1 METYSYI
8 RLFLGAQDRID
19 FGRSKDYTDANL
31 RLIEEMNVKTT
42 ENEQNQQKGRSNIS
56 YSIMSLVFPG
66 MGQIVR
72 GRVLAGLLFLL
83 NVILYLAPLALAPQN
98 TEYDIKTPALL
109 IAIIVWAG
117 SALDAFLY
125 RSSFLIMALLVS
137 LLSFGAGFFG
147 SFLILPSLDI

>member
-1 METYSYI
+1 MSVYSSG
-8 RLFLGAQDRID
+8 RKRID
-19 FGRSKDYTDANL
+19 FARSKDYTVANL
-31 RLIEEMNVKTT
+31 RLTEEMNVKTM

-56 YSIMSLVFPG
+56 YSIMSLIFPG

-72 GRVLAGLLFLL
+72 GRVLAGMLFLL

>member
-1 METYSYI
+1 LRYSKEI
-8 RLFLGAQDRID
+8 
-19 FGRSKDYTDANL
+19 
-31 RLIEEMNVKTT
+31 NVKKT
-42 ENEQNQQKGRSNIS
+42 ESGETQQKGRSNIS
-56 YSIMSLVFPG
+56 YAIMSLVFPG

-83 NVILYLAPLALAPQN
+83 NVILYLAPLALVPQN
-98 TEYDIKTPALL
+98 TQYDIKTPSLL
-109 IAIIVWAG
+109 IALILWGG

-147 SFLILPSLDI
+147 SFLILPNLDI

>member
-1 METYSYI
+1 MSVYSWG
-8 RLFLGAQDRID
+8 RKRID
-19 FGRSKDYTDANL
+19 FARSKDYTVANL
-31 RLIEEMNVKTT
+31 RLTEEMNVKKM

-56 YSIMSLVFPG
+56 YSIMSLIFPG

-72 GRVLAGLLFLL
+72 GRVLAGMLFLL

>member
-1 METYSYI
+1 
-8 RLFLGAQDRID
+8 LA
-19 FGRSKDYTDANL
+19 
-31 RLIEEMNVKTT
+31 EEINVKTM

-56 YSIMSLVFPG
+56 YSIMSLIFPG

-72 GRVLAGLLFLL
+72 GRVLAGMLFLL

>member
-1 METYSYI
+1 
-8 RLFLGAQDRID
+8 
-19 FGRSKDYTDANL
+19 
-31 RLIEEMNVKTT
+31 MNVKTT

-56 YSIMSLVFPG
+56 YSIMSLIFPG